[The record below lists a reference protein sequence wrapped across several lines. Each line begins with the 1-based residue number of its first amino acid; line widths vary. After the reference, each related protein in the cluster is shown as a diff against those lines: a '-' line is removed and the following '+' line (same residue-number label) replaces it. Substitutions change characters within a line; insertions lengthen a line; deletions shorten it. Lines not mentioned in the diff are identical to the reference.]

1 MRLKIALLCALF
13 VGFGNVRAGVV
24 GISPTGALLES
35 AAGTQGFSFKTTGLS
50 GSKLSGIG
58 LYGLTGQTASGA
70 AAFTISLND
79 GSTTTTRT
87 FGVGAVTDGAENA
100 LSSTFT
106 LLASKTYTVDISGFA
121 TGYALADFKR
131 IGLETYSVAS
141 GITDYWADPLKTG
154 DSANTSLGIRL
165 FYDSTSIPEPTTMIL
180 TGSALAAGAI
190 GAYFKRRRKPQTE
203 IAA

>member
-121 TGYALADFKR
+121 TGHALANFKI
-131 IGLETYSVAS
+131 IGTGTYNLAS
-141 GITDYWADPLKTG
+141 TITDYWADPLKT
-154 DSANTSLGIRL
+154 ANTDLGIRL
-165 FYDSTSIPEPTTMIL
+165 FYDSTSIPEPATMIL